1 MQGSDETTGTR
12 PSRPTRAEIDLD
24 AIAANVQAAARLA
37 GPGTA
42 LMAVVKADAYG
53 HGAVPVARVALGAG
67 ATWLGV
73 AIPEEAVGLRA
84 AGIRSRILVLG
95 PIAPEQAPLVVA
107 HDLDQC
113 VADMTQAD
121 ALSREAA
128 ERGSSVRAHLKV
140 DTGMGRVGV
149 RPSEAR
155 RTAAR
160 IAELPGVRLV
170 GLMTHFA
177 ESDAADPT
185 FTHEQL
191 GRFEEVHRD
200 LRGAGHAIALRH
212 AANSGALMRHPDARL
227 DLVRPGIMLYG
238 CHPCCQRRPDDAPLA
253 PALRLRSGISH
264 LKDLVAGGTVSY
276 GRAFVAPRDMRVAT
290 LPIGYADGLPRLL
303 SGRGHA
309 LIRGRR
315 VPIVG
320 RICMDMTMVDV
331 TGVPDAALGDEAVLI
346 GRQGDD
352 EIAAADV
359 ADLADTISYEILC
372 RIGARVPR
380 VYRGSSSLRAA
391 PVEAS

>member
-1 MQGSDETTGTR
+1 
-12 PSRPTRAEIDLD
+12 
-24 AIAANVQAAARLA
+24 
-37 GPGTA
+37 
-42 LMAVVKADAYG
+42 
-53 HGAVPVARVALGAG
+53 
-67 ATWLGV
+67 
-73 AIPEEAVGLRA
+73 
-84 AGIRSRILVLG
+84 
-95 PIAPEQAPLVVA
+95 
-107 HDLDQC
+107 
-113 VADMTQAD
+113 
-121 ALSREAA
+121 
-128 ERGSSVRAHLKV
+128 
-140 DTGMGRVGV
+140 
-149 RPSEAR
+149 
-155 RTAAR
+155 
-160 IAELPGVRLV
+160 
-170 GLMTHFA
+170 
-177 ESDAADPT
+177 
-185 FTHEQL
+185 
-191 GRFEEVHRD
+191 
-200 LRGAGHAIALRH
+200 
-212 AANSGALMRHPDARL
+212 L